1 MGSAAVGMMISV
13 ASTMF
18 EGYSTMKQA
27 EYQAQVENQQLK
39 IDAENERIRAMQEQN
54 KRNEEYLKADSAN
67 RVAVAFSGAR
77 NISFEQGLSPHNRS
91 KAYLDMQTIGFNS
104 AMEIGRKK
112 YQIKVNKFNATM
124 TGRSAMI
131 GAGLESAGTV
141 ASFLDGQAKAAAGS
155 SGASGG

>member
-1 MGSAAVGMMISV
+1 MGLAAVGMIISV

-18 EGYSTMKQA
+18 EGYSTAKQA
-27 EYQAQVENQQLK
+27 EYQAKVENQQLK
-39 IDAENERIRAMQEQN
+39 IDMENERIRAMQEQS
-54 KRNEEYLKADSAN
+54 KRQEEYLKADSAN

-77 NISFEQGLSPHNRS
+77 NISFEQGLSPKN
-91 KAYLDMQTIGFNS
+91 KKTAGYDMQTIGFNS
-104 AMEIGRKK
+104 QMEIGRKK

-131 GAGLESAGTV
+131 GAGLQSAGTV
-141 ASFLDGQAKAAAGS
+141 IEYAQGQAQAAAGT